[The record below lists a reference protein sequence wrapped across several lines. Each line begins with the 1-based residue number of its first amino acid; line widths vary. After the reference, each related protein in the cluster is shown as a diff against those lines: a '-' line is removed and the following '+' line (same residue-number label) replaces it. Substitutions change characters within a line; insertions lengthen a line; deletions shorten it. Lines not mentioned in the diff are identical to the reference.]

1 VIKQFDIPKKAG
13 DEPDDAL
20 TELIALAGDIETE
33 EQVTRDGVNEDD
45 ELDDDNDDGWI
56 NEEVGMLEEDQEK
69 LNKDVQPVQ
78 LVLVKVSVLVTVG
91 IDM

>member
-1 VIKQFDIPKKAG
+1 
-13 DEPDDAL
+13 
-20 TELIALAGDIETE
+20 
-33 EQVTRDGVNEDD
+33 
-45 ELDDDNDDGWI
+45 
-56 NEEVGMLEEDQEK
+56 MLEEDQEK